1 MPDETEEW
9 TPGLRKLW
17 AETWEQPHMK
27 VGLEVLR
34 KKLRPQSLPI
44 VPGYDALVLAAG
56 AFHNSVGK
64 HEVLDLIKSMGN
76 VPVKRQDLPEPWS
89 QEALDGLVES
99 KPTPQ

>member
-1 MPDETEEW
+1 MPEENDEW

-27 VGLEVLR
+27 IGLQVLL
-34 KKLRPQSLPI
+34 KKMRPQSLPI

-64 HEVLDLIKSMGN
+64 HEVLDLIKAMGC
-76 VPVKRQDLPEPWS
+76 VPPPRKDLPPPWTT
-89 QEALDGLVES
+89 EALTDI
-99 KPTPQ
+99 PQ